1 MGASRGMM
9 NGLPEKFSNT
19 SHLISDLRATGAG
32 LSENEAEREGE
43 PLTELPQAVAI
54 VAEHSEPH

>member
-1 MGASRGMM
+1 MM